1 MTINELIAEFQ
12 KYDIHYAIYLGLLP
26 AIALIYSFLHKDESG
41 SDKPHKY
48 VYSGLVHL
56 AAFPGVCGIILTC
69 YSLFILQ
76 DSLLDV
82 SFVIYFLPVITMI
95 LTIYFV
101 SRIVT
106 LGDLPGIERLSGLL
120 MILGVTFV
128 LTLIVLKTR
137 IFIFFGGSIKAF
149 GFILL
154 VLFALIKWGS
164 YKLLRKSK
172 S

>member
-41 SDKPHKY
+41 SEKPHKY

-56 AAFPGVCGIILTC
+56 AAFPGVCGIILSC

-101 SRIVT
+101 SRIVR
-106 LGDLPGIERLSGLL
+106 LGDL
-120 MILGVTFV
+120 
-128 LTLIVLKTR
+128 

-154 VLFALIKWGS
+154 VLFALVKWGS
-164 YKLLRKSK
+164 YKLLKKSN